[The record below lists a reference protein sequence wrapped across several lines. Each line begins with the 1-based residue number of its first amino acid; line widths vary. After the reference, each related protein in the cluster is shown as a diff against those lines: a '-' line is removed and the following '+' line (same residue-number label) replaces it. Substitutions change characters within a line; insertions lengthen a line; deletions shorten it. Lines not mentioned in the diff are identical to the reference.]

1 MILPNDLNG
10 QWKILL
16 GHISG
21 QTIVL
26 SRDDLLHTTM
36 MRIADRIDA
45 KSVRAYVPY
54 TLICF
59 MIIHVIITRCK
70 NEIKIT
76 KS

>member
-1 MILPNDLNG
+1 
-10 QWKILL
+10 
-16 GHISG
+16 
-21 QTIVL
+21 
-26 SRDDLLHTTM
+26 M